1 MSQDQRL
8 LLLAPPEMRRSAAFE
23 RAAALAKAKGLA
35 LHIVAFDYLEAIA
48 TAGMLHPDALQAVR
62 EGYLQRHRDWLE
74 EEAALQRSKGLVVT
88 TEVVWVQRPLEEIL
102 QHVREMHP
110 VLLIKDVHQEPA
122 FKRIFIT
129 PLDWQLLRDCPVPLH
144 LVTPGAHP
152 WPRRVAVAVDPF
164 AEGAEDLSHEI
175 IQAAQ
180 QLAAQCSAELLLVHS
195 YDVAGMY
202 GMEMGMGGLPLSASL
217 SDDLLRSREQAFA
230 DLADRHG
237 VPQECRFFQMGSPT
251 QVIPAF
257 AADKQ
262 VDVVVLGRVQ
272 RRGLEKFLG
281 STAEHLLYRMPCSM
295 LAIEGAGALG
305 N

>member
-1 MSQDQRL
+1 M
-8 LLLAPPEMRRSAAFE
+8 APPEMHRSAAFE

-88 TEVVWVQRPLEEIL
+88 TEVIWVQRPFEEIL
-102 QHVREMHP
+102 LHVREMQP
-110 VLLIKDVHQEPA
+110 AMLVKDVHQEPA

-144 LVTPGAHP
+144 LVIPGGHP
-152 WPRRVAVAVDPF
+152 LPRRVVAAVDPF
-164 AEGAEDLSHEI
+164 AAQPGAEALNHEI
-175 IQAAQ
+175 IQVAQ
-180 QLAAQCSAELLLVHS
+180 QLAAQCAAELQLVYS
-195 YDVAGMY
+195 YDVAAMY
-202 GMEMGMGGLPLSASL
+202 GVEMGMGGLPLSASMA
-217 SDDLLRSREQAFA
+217 DDLLRSQEQAFA
-230 DLADRHG
+230 SLAERHG
-237 VPQECRFFQMGSPT
+237 VPQECRFFLVGSPSQT
-251 QVIPAF
+251 LPAF

-262 VDVVVLGRVQ
+262 IDVVVLGRVQ

-295 LAIEGAGALG
+295 LAIESAGVVG
-305 N
+305 S